1 MENQK
6 KLAKR
11 MMGIGAGLFVASY
24 FFQTEESKKEN
35 ESVASVMSFAGVML
49 ALLGAGVYVQI
60 KTPKK

>member
-35 ESVASVMSFAGVML
+35 ESVASIMSFSGVVL
-49 ALLGAGVYVQI
+49 AILGAGVYLQI
-60 KTPKK
+60 KN